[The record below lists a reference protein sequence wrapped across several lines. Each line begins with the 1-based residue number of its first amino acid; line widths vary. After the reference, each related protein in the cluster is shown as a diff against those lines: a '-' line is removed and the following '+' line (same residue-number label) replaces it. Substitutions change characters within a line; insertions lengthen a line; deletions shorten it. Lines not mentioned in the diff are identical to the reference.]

1 MHLHV
6 HCRLFMKVKIQKQF
20 KCQLPDEC
28 MDKTWSVHTQRNIT
42 HLQTEDEILPFATT
56 RMNLL
61 DIMLNKI
68 SHRKTNTVWSLSY
81 MESKKVRLIEP
92 ES

>member
-1 MHLHV
+1 MILS
-6 HCRLFMKVKIQKQF
+6 KV
-20 KCQLPDEC
+20 
-28 MDKTWSVHTQRNIT
+28 SGT
-42 HLQTEDEILPFATT
+42 HWGFADISPVYKEDIYIMEYYSDTKKKEFLPFATT

-68 SHRKTNTVWSLSY
+68 SQRKTNTVWSLSY

>member
-1 MHLHV
+1 MILS
-6 HCRLFMKVKIQKQF
+6 KVSGTPWGFWDISPVYK
-20 KCQLPDEC
+20 
-28 MDKTWSVHTQRNIT
+28 
-42 HLQTEDEILPFATT
+42 EDIYIMEYYSDTKKKEILPFATT